1 MRDLAVEVVRYL
13 GVLECW
19 KKPEP
24 EFQFESLFIVT
35 PLLQQTYASRKDHLR
50 GQLEASSPGTGSLIP
65 GGIIEYGPEQINPK
79 VARSS

>member
-35 PLLQQTYASRKDHLR
+35 PLLHHS
-50 GQLEASSPGTGSLIP
+50 IP
-65 GGIIEYGPEQINPK
+65 PAE
-79 VARSS
+79 